1 MRRAAWGVTILLALA
16 PRAWAQPAPLDAG
29 EQQGRALFTQHCA
42 VCHLKPA
49 LTAGLYGPAL
59 SQDSLTGNA
68 EVMRVFIREGSP
80 RMPGFK
86 YEFTPE
92 QINAIIRYLQTVPA
106 QPQPAPTPARA
117 RAGQPD

>member
-1 MRRAAWGVTILLALA
+1 MRGSVLGLLCLLPVTAA
-16 PRAWAQPAPLDAG
+16 AQSASDAG
-29 EQQGRALFTQHCA
+29 YQLFTQNCA